1 MIEQFQHEVH
11 VDSTRKFTQHFF
23 NAFFYTCLTY
33 LPQINYYLERDPNVM
48 KYFIQ
53 MFGLLPIERDNLKF
67 DNVSLGYLASEFYHF
82 IKIHLNNL
90 LQMKDYSEKQELI
103 VNCLLRRLV
112 EFRVPI
118 KNNTWTKLSSLTTDK
133 HLLINCLDLV
143 TSLDEYLI
151 VLQYVIK
158 HNIINEPMKLQLIN
172 NFDRLINRTDFTRKY
187 SSKKIR
193 FNYFFSLFC
202 SYLGKYSKFINISTT
217 TISNQYLFIDREYQY
232 ISINH

>member
-1 MIEQFQHEVH
+1 
-11 VDSTRKFTQHFF
+11 
-23 NAFFYTCLTY
+23 
-33 LPQINYYLERDPNVM
+33 
-48 KYFIQ
+48 

-90 LQMKDYSEKQELI
+90 LQTMDHDGWILLSKGLTIFMTAQMLGNQTIFNTFFLIEQMKDYSEKQELI

-143 TSLDEYLI
+143 TSLDDYLI
-151 VLQYVIK
+151 VLQHVIK
-158 HNIINEPMKLQLIN
+158 HNIINEPMQLQLIN

-217 TISNQYLFIDREYQY
+217 TISNQYLFIDREHQY